1 MNSLLKPIH
10 PTSIVP
16 LILASMAMNSESAE
30 TRVETHYS
38 LTTLTNTGFN
48 VLQKTVTSPT
58 RIRLGLSG
66 EPTTDIHTDILFA
79 DSGDAIARILADA
92 TADIGTIRLSI
103 TGSAD
108 GSTGNSAHVNASAT
122 ASWLDTLRLTV
133 PASSGLGFQNIF
145 VNGFLTSHGN
155 MSVVGNGTVSLSI
168 RDTNHNINTLPPS
181 PLAGGGFL
189 PFVWGF
195 RQVQGNDILL
205 APPAQI
211 PVRIGIFLS
220 QFDPVNGVVSGTR
233 ELGYE
238 FTLDITANGGHDIT
252 ALATGDFGSTF
263 AWGGITSIESSAG
276 VPVTNYQISSD
287 TNFDYSHPSPV
298 PIPPTLP
305 LLVAAVTTASIWRR
319 KQCHPQ

>member
-10 PTSIVP
+10 RTSLVP
-16 LILASMAMNSESAE
+16 LILASMTMNSESAE

-38 LTTLTNTGFN
+38 LTTVTNTGFN
-48 VLQKTVTSPT
+48 LIQKTVSSPT
-58 RIRLGLSG
+58 RILLGLSG
-66 EPTTDIHTDILFA
+66 EPKTDIKTDILFA
-79 DSGDAIARILADA
+79 DSGDAIAKILTDA
-92 TADIGTIRLSI
+92 TAEVGTIRLTI

-108 GSTGNSAHVNASAT
+108 GSAADSAHVIASAT

-133 PASSGLGFQNIF
+133 PVSSGLGFQNIF
-145 VNGFLTSHGN
+145 VNGFLTSHGI

-181 PLAGGGFL
+181 PLASGGFS

-205 APPAQI
+205 PPPAQI

-233 ELGYE
+233 DLGYE
-238 FTLDITANGGHDIT
+238 FTLDITANGGHGVA
-252 ALATGDFGSTF
+252 ALATGDFGTTF

-287 TNFDYSHPSPV
+287 TNFNYAHPSPV
-298 PIPPTLP
+298 PLPSTLP
-305 LLVAAVTTASIWRR
+305 LLVAAVTIVAIRR
-319 KQCHPQ
+319 RTLCHSQ